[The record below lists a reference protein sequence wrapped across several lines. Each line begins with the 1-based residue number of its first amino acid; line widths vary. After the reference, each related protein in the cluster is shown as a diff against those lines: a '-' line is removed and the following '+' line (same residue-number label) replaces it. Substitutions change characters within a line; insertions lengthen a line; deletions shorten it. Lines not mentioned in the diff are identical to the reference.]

1 MKKKKKPLSQFLKF
15 SNIAIQMGVI
25 IGLGTFAG
33 SRLDLW
39 LEKENLF
46 TVLLSLLGVFGALY
60 HVINEVIKLS
70 K

>member
-25 IGLGTFAG
+25 IGFGTFAG